1 MNNTQTIE
9 LEVVNLETMTDE
21 IKLWVSKLQ
30 YLEVED
36 LRSIIQTMDKCLKKS
51 SDELNDMKQTANE
64 NIRDLI
70 VYGYVITY
78 RITHDTIEVFGFTK
92 YQQNPTD

>member
-1 MNNTQTIE
+1 MNNIPTIE

-51 SDELNDMKQTANE
+51 SDELNDMKQMANE
-64 NIRDLI
+64 NVRNLSFKK
-70 VYGYVITY
+70 YVKK
-78 RITHDTIEVFGFTK
+78 VSNGK
-92 YQQNPTD
+92 

>member
-1 MNNTQTIE
+1 MNNTPTIE

-51 SDELNDMKQTANE
+51 SEELNDMKQMANE
-64 NIRDLI
+64 NVRNLSFKK
-70 VYGYVITY
+70 YVKK
-78 RITHDTIEVFGFTK
+78 VSNGK
-92 YQQNPTD
+92 

>member
-1 MNNTQTIE
+1 MNNTPTIE

-64 NIRDLI
+64 NIRNLSFKK
-70 VYGYVITY
+70 YV
-78 RITHDTIEVFGFTK
+78 RVSNGK
-92 YQQNPTD
+92 

>member
-1 MNNTQTIE
+1 MNSTPTIE

-51 SDELNDMKQTANE
+51 NEELNDMKQMANE
-64 NIRDLI
+64 NVRNLS
-70 VYGYVITY
+70 
-78 RITHDTIEVFGFTK
+78 FK
-92 YQQNPTD
+92 K

>member
-1 MNNTQTIE
+1 MDNTPTIE

-51 SDELNDMKQTANE
+51 SDELNDMKQMANE
-64 NIRDLI
+64 NVRNLSFKK
-70 VYGYVITY
+70 YVKK
-78 RITHDTIEVFGFTK
+78 VSNGK
-92 YQQNPTD
+92 

>member
-1 MNNTQTIE
+1 MKIKYEQTFFERLNRQLAYISQDKKSAAVK
-9 LEVVNLETMTDE
+9 LRNE
-21 IKLWVSKLQ
+21 IKSQIETLKIMPYRCRQ
-30 YLEVED
+30 
-36 LRSIIQTMDKCLKKS
+36 SIYF
-51 SDELNDMKQTANE
+51 ENE

-78 RITHDTIEVFGFTK
+78 RIAHGTIEVFGLTK

>member
-1 MNNTQTIE
+1 MDKNIE
-9 LEVVNLETMTDE
+9 LEVVDAQTVIQDMKEWL
-21 IKLWVSKLQ
+21 SKLQ
-30 YLEVED
+30 YLEKEELQQVIKMLD
-36 LRSIIQTMDKCLKKS
+36 NHLKKT

-78 RITHDTIEVFGFTK
+78 RIAHGTIEVFGLTK